1 MKGRMGLFGGTFDP
15 VHCGHLQAAR
25 EVRTAFS
32 LDKVL
37 LIPSFTPPHKE
48 RAGMVPAADRLRM
61 VELACAGEP
70 GFEASSIEVDAGEKS
85 YSIITLEKIRRIYPL
100 SRVFFILGIDAF
112 LEIDTWRDHE
122 RVLEECHFIVMTRP
136 GFRFEDAGRV
146 LGGAL
151 RGRIHRVSGAGT
163 IDESLFES
171 PRIFFTPIR
180 AMDVS
185 STEVRRRIRAGE
197 SVRGLVPDPVD
208 EYIRTRHLYREA

>member
-37 LIPSFTPPHKE
+37 FIPSFTPPHKE
-48 RAGMVPAADRLRM
+48 RAGMAPAADRLRM

-151 RGRIHRVSGAGT
+151 GGRIPRVSGSET

-180 AMDVS
+180 AMAVS
-185 STEVRRRIRAGE
+185 STDVRRRIRAGE

-208 EYIRTRHLYREA
+208 AYIRTRHLY